1 MTYNYAH
8 IAITSIANQ
17 ILFLQRVSDSPQ
29 PQIDPAT
36 FFVPIPEPG
45 KGVSAFVQVKLLVEY
60 QFVWFSLAFQ
70 RDGA

>member
-1 MTYNYAH
+1 M
-8 IAITSIANQ
+8 
-17 ILFLQRVSDSPQ
+17 SDSPQ
-29 PQIDPAT
+29 PQIDPVT

-70 RDGA
+70 RDGAWSIMLVERCELCYVL